1 MRRSA
6 SRSGRSGQLER
17 GRRGVCGC
25 VWRQHHGARYAWT
38 CSHKRATARKR
49 TAHLEDQHLDPGRAL
64 GAPAGATHAVGTERW
79 QALAMEGAVDQLV
92 FEPFIEQIV
101 VPWLRPG
108 NMVIVDNF
116 SAHKREKAQRLVEG
130 AGCC

>member
-1 MRRSA
+1 
-6 SRSGRSGQLER
+6 
-17 GRRGVCGC
+17 
-25 VWRQHHGARYAWT
+25 
-38 CSHKRATARKR
+38 
-49 TAHLEDQHLDPGRAL
+49 
-64 GAPAGATHAVGTERW
+64 
-79 QALAMEGAVDQLV
+79 MEGAVDQLV

-108 NMVIVDNF
+108 NIVSVDNF